1 MNPPK
6 GKRLGRGGALP
17 ERNTGSALL
26 SAGTR
31 SGRYLDYNPTPDR
44 SGRDSIYPDR
54 HSSRTYACQAR
65 PIRSPPRPSTLLHSD
80 LSRPY
85 PIRSARFRLV
95 FTQPSY
101 PDLIPIRPNLSDP
114 ALPNRSYPIG
124 PAPHFYPA
132 SFGLVPP
139 LSHPVCTIPI
149 GLHPTLLSR
158 PYSNPTEPV
167 GSGSSEPFVSYRSC
181 PILSYP
187 VLSCPGPFTRG
198 FFPCAAPGAVWCGR
212 TPAGKASGPGDTRR
226 FRLNARNDG
235 YAGRRTAA
243 DPPFSARTTT
253 VVPRSARCAG
263 GRPHTV

>member
-6 GKRLGRGGALP
+6 GKRLGGGGTLP

-80 LSRPY
+80 LPRPY

-101 PDLIPIRPNLSDP
+101 PDLIPIRPNLSGP

-124 PAPHFYPA
+124 PA
-132 SFGLVPP
+132 
-139 LSHPVCTIPI
+139 
-149 GLHPTLLSR
+149 
-158 PYSNPTEPV
+158 
-167 GSGSSEPFVSYRSC
+167 
-181 PILSYP
+181 LSYP
-187 VLSCPGPFTRG
+187 ILSCPGLFTRG

>member
-80 LSRPY
+80 LPRPY

-124 PAPHFYPA
+124 PA
-132 SFGLVPP
+132 L
-139 LSHPVCTIPI
+139 
-149 GLHPTLLSR
+149 
-158 PYSNPTEPV
+158 
-167 GSGSSEPFVSYRSC
+167 SC

-187 VLSCPGPFTRG
+187 VPGRLHAVSSRAPPPE
-198 FFPCAAPGAVWCGR
+198 PCG
-212 TPAGKASGPGDTRR
+212 
-226 FRLNARNDG
+226 
-235 YAGRRTAA
+235 
-243 DPPFSARTTT
+243 
-253 VVPRSARCAG
+253 AG
-263 GRPHTV
+263 GRRPAKPPGRATRGDSGLMPETTDTQAGGRQRTLHFPHGRRPSSRDPPAVPAGVRTPYDFPQNGHPQNRIF

>member
-6 GKRLGRGGALP
+6 GKRLGGGGTLP

-101 PDLIPIRPNLSDP
+101 PDLIPIRPNLSGP

-124 PAPHFYPA
+124 PA
-132 SFGLVPP
+132 
-139 LSHPVCTIPI
+139 LS
-149 GLHPTLLSR
+149 
-158 PYSNPTEPV
+158 Y
-167 GSGSSEPFVSYRSC
+167 
-181 PILSYP
+181 PILSRAVYTRFLP
-187 VLSCPGPFTRG
+187 V
-198 FFPCAAPGAVWCGR
+198 
-212 TPAGKASGPGDTRR
+212 RR
-226 FRLNARNDG
+226 PRSRVVRAD
-235 YAGRRTAA
+235 AGRQSLRAGRHAA
-243 DPPFSARTTT
+243 IPA
-253 VVPRSARCAG
+253 
-263 GRPHTV
+263 

>member
-54 HSSRTYACQAR
+54 HSPRTYARQAR

-80 LSRPY
+80 LPRPY

-101 PDLIPIRPNLSDP
+101 PDLIPIRPN
-114 ALPNRSYPIG
+114 RSYPIG
-124 PAPHFYPA
+124 P
-132 SFGLVPP
+132 
-139 LSHPVCTIPI
+139 I
-149 GLHPTLLSR
+149 
-158 PYSNPTEPV
+158 
-167 GSGSSEPFVSYRSC
+167 
-181 PILSYP
+181 
-187 VLSCPGPFTRG
+187 LSCPGPFTRG

-243 DPPFSARTTT
+243 DPPFSARPTT